1 MIKAVLL
8 DYTGTMVREDDPWT
22 MKLLKI
28 FLENSDLKDP
38 REALGAVWGLVKKS
52 EWEDY
57 QDSYIGKDEMVER
70 ILSHCRDE
78 YNLRADLKEMHDIW
92 RNIWIHAPLF
102 EDVLPFLEAC
112 PLPVY
117 VVTNDDLKYVEE
129 SLRAKG
135 VKVAGIVSAESV
147 KACKPHREIMDEA
160 LRVAGVL
167 PEEAVLI
174 GDSETSDV
182 ACAIEVGICP
192 ILLDRSGKK
201 NRSDVR
207 VIHSLRELTI

>member
-38 REALGAVWGLVKKS
+38 REALGTVWGLVKKS

-57 QDSYIGKDEMVER
+57 QDSYIGKDEMVDR

-92 RNIWIHAPLF
+92 RNIWSHAPLF

-129 SLRAKG
+129 SLREKG

-182 ACAIEVGICP
+182 ACALEVGICP

-207 VIHSLRELTI
+207 VIHSLREFTI